1 VGCNKDSL
9 PQTYTLQVHF
19 MKYNPCSWNGI
30 ITYLVTQPQQMQQ
43 SNKNMPV
50 VSYIAISLMTFKED
64 HRLSMYDGAEEDIWD

>member
-1 VGCNKDSL
+1 
-9 PQTYTLQVHF
+9 
-19 MKYNPCSWNGI
+19 
-30 ITYLVTQPQQMQQ
+30 MQQ